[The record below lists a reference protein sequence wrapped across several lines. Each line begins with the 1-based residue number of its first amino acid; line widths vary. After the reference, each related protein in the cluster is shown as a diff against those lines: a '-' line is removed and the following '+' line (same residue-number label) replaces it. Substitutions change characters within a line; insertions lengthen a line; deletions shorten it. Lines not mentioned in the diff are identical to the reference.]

1 GIVTS
6 PANSSRTSHRTSRG
20 LTRTSV
26 SPASI
31 HPTRRTRRISPDTC
45 NSSTYLARSTAL
57 RHPRAPAAVAVRVE
71 PEERA
76 EAEVPAAPGTGTSP
90 LTIAASAN
98 TRPQDYRVLLS
109 ITGNGVTSY
118 NSIKVSVL
126 CDPPFILGVDEPQN
140 PTINRG
146 ATATLEA
153 KPTGS
158 GPFLYQW

>member
-1 GIVTS
+1 MS
-6 PANSSRTSHRTSRG
+6 PSA
-20 LTRTSV
+20 
-26 SPASI
+26 I
-31 HPTRRTRRISPDTC
+31 
-45 NSSTYLARSTAL
+45 
-57 RHPRAPAAVAVRVE
+57 
-71 PEERA
+71 
-76 EAEVPAAPGTGTSP
+76 AAPGTGTAT
-90 LTIAASAN
+90 LTIAAGAN

-158 GPFLYQW
+158 GPFLYQWYAGQSGNTSNPITTATARTFNTGALSSTSDFWVRVTNPCGSVDSNTATVTVH